1 MSLVL
6 NSAGLPMQA
15 VTTATAGVGNAA
27 TFPFGNAPSMTMAID
42 GTFTATLTF
51 EASVDGQTWFAI
63 GATKLSDG
71 TTVATATAT
80 GLFAFTNTGLAF
92 VRARCSAFTS
102 GGANICAGVG
112 VW

>member
-15 VTTATAGVGNAA
+15 VTTATAGTGNAA

-42 GTFTATLTF
+42 GTFSLTLTF
-51 EASVDGQTWFAI
+51 ESTVDNQTWFAC
-63 GATKLSDG
+63 GAVKLADG
-71 TTVATATAT
+71 TTVATTTAT
-80 GLFAFTNTGLAF
+80 GLFAFTNTGLAAA
-92 VRARCSAFTS
+92 RARCSAYTS

-112 VW
+112 AW